1 MRRPITHTRAALT
14 LAARRRAASVLWATS
29 AVILGATSMGC
40 GAKTGLRVRPIDG
53 SIDVVDDVPGDR
65 PAPDVP
71 DAVDVPLADRPDVIE
86 DVPDVFEPL
95 EERCVDRRVVTTIG
109 QMTTVVPGL
118 DRVIERGYRWELES
132 LPPGSRT
139 TLSME
144 DAPRATL
151 TPDRPGEYRIVAHVQ
166 RQFGVGELRCPIL
179 VVASLPDPRCPG
191 EALVEPQ
198 IVQFPS
204 MRSQLGLDPSW
215 IAVRRATGSD
225 AAFIAAD
232 DDTAGVSAV
241 ALERMAT
248 DSLEN
253 HALSVEAQLRS
264 PLGAIASLIGR
275 MLRAPDGTPIRR
287 STFRFNAPSPTT
299 ADRVRDQIASIV
311 SNSMV
316 PRVPGLRHAVDSAF
330 FVELTTAL
338 RMDSGSVYFLI
349 SVAPVSATENTA
361 RPTASR
367 VEDFVNGSAL
377 TASGRVNQIV
387 CDLDRATRTSK
398 ADFLWFVDTSG
409 SMNNDQQLVG
419 QSAQQFFRDLEAA
432 GVDFRVGVFQ
442 AGSATPILT
451 GPPPFDFVLGTNP
464 MGALQVA
471 YRVTS
476 QPFAMMAADTQRP
489 FPNTNGSEEPA
500 AASVLTI
507 QEFERRAAAGETNPN
522 FVFRNDAVRVV
533 FWVTDEPGTN
543 DDGRFFGRDQTRW
556 GNTIT
561 LRTQRIAEF
570 FRTRGVLPF
579 GLVPVRAGWGCDR
592 DASNLLS
599 CVITA
604 AGGAFVPINE
614 TNVAERDMAFR
625 AAMSRVVANTAGAGS
640 EFSLSQPPISSS
652 IRVRLVDRI
661 VPRSRA
667 DGFDYDGVA
676 NSLVFR
682 GAMYRPR
689 MGDEVRSAYFTW
701 RAP

>member
-1 MRRPITHTRAALT
+1 MASSPRLSLT
-14 LAARRRAASVLWATS
+14 VVTLILGGLLAA
-29 AVILGATSMGC
+29 C
-40 GAKTGLRVRPIDG
+40 GAKTGLRVRPSDASQDAPVDDAPAQDIADVR
-53 SIDVVDDVPGDR
+53 DVVDASDADAPSPPDVVVD
-65 PAPDVP
+65 APDV
-71 DAVDVPLADRPDVIE
+71 V
-86 DVPDVFEPL
+86 EPL
-95 EERCVDRRVVTTIG
+95 EERCVERRVVTTLG
-109 QMTTVVPGL
+109 QMTTVIPGL
-118 DRVIERGYRWELES
+118 DRVVERGYRWELEAI
-132 LPPGSRT
+132 PPGSRT
-139 TLSME
+139 TITMD
-144 DAPRATL
+144 DAPSATL
-151 TPDRPGEYRIVAHVQ
+151 TPDRPGQYRVVAHVR

-179 VVASLPDPRCPG
+179 VTANLADPRCPG

-204 MRSQLGLDPSW
+204 MRSQLGLDPAW

-225 AAFIAAD
+225 AAFITAD
-232 DDTAGVSAV
+232 DDLAGVSAV
-241 ALERMAT
+241 ALERPAT

-253 HALSVEAQLRS
+253 HSLVVEAQLRS

-275 MLRAPDGTPIRR
+275 MLRTPDGTPVRR

-316 PRVPGLRHAVDSAF
+316 PRVLGLRHGSDTAF
-330 FVELTTAL
+330 FVELTAAL
-338 RMDSGSVYFLI
+338 RADVGSVYFLI
-349 SVAPVSATENTA
+349 TVAPVSATENTA
-361 RPTASR
+361 RATASR

-377 TASGRVNQIV
+377 TTAGRINQIV
-387 CDLDRATRTSK
+387 CDLDRATRTAK

-419 QSAQQFFRDLEAA
+419 QSAQQFFRDLEVA

-442 AGSATPILT
+442 AGSATPVLA

-476 QPFAMMAADTQRP
+476 QPFAMMTADMQRP
-489 FPNTNGSEEPA
+489 FPNMGGSEEPA
-500 AASVLTI
+500 ACSVLTI

-522 FVFRNDAVRVV
+522 FVFRDDAVRVV

-561 LRTQRIAEF
+561 LRTQRIADF
-570 FRTRGVLPF
+570 FRSRGVLPF
-579 GLVPVRAGWGCDR
+579 GLVPIRAGWGCDR
-592 DASNLLS
+592 DATNLLS

-625 AAMSRVVANTAGAGS
+625 AAMSRVVASTAGAGS

-682 GAMYRPR
+682 GSMFRPR
-689 MGDEVRSAYFTW
+689 TGDEVRSAYFTW